1 MTDAGAPANS
11 ASRVITITNRLG
23 LHARPSAMIVKAASA
38 FESEIFLVKAEMRIN
53 AKSIMGVM
61 MLAAEFGS
69 ELAIEAEGPD
79 ARLAV
84 DTVAAVFA
92 SNFGEE

>member
-1 MTDAGAPANS
+1 
-11 ASRVITITNRLG
+11 
-23 LHARPSAMIVKAASA
+23 
-38 FESEIFLVKAEMRIN
+38 MRIN

>member
-1 MTDAGAPANS
+1 MGGPWGI
-11 ASRVITITNRLG
+11 SRRKRSRSPIAWVFGRFN
-23 LHARPSAMIVKAASA
+23 
-38 FESEIFLVKAEMRIN
+38 AEVYLIKDETRIN

-69 ELAIEAEGPD
+69 TLTIEADGAD
-79 ARLAV
+79 AGAAV
-84 DTVAAVFA
+84 EAVADVFA